1 MCEFTVILETD
12 QGKQVV
18 AKNIVK
24 AKTKDGKIVLMDSLG
39 AITKVEGAFILTV
52 DTLMTELILREGTII
67 PSSGMVISEQNQG
80 KGLNEGQ

>member
-1 MCEFTVILETD
+1 MCEFTVILESD
-12 QGKQVV
+12 QDKRVV

-67 PSSGMVISEQNQG
+67 PSSGMVISEQTQG
-80 KGLNEGQ
+80 KG